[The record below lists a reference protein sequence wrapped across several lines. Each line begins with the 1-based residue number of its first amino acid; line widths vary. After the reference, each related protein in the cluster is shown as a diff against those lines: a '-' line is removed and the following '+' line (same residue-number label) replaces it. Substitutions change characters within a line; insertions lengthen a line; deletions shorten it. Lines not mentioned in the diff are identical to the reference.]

1 MNFDIN
7 ELVKEIIN
15 QNEYMDNNKKKNLL
29 EKVKYNG
36 VTSIEASKIIDGILN
51 YGVAL
56 ERENLKDLPD
66 VDCRNLNTAL
76 FLILKY
82 YKNMDKET
90 FFDSLELMTNINID
104 SIDGG
109 LIEKDI
115 DAPITAIIDILED
128 YVFGSN
134 PDDKDVVLSKDEI
147 ELYKVNINY
156 GVDRIR
162 EQNRDFLDIY

>member
-1 MNFDIN
+1 MNFEIN
-7 ELVKEIIN
+7 ELVKEIIK
-15 QNEYMDNNKKKNLL
+15 QNECIDNDKKKNLL
-29 EKVKYNG
+29 EKVKYNS

-51 YGVAL
+51 YGVVL
-56 ERENLKDLPD
+56 ERENLKNLPN
-66 VDCRNLNTAL
+66 VGCRKLNTAL

-82 YKNMDKET
+82 YKNMDGET

-104 SIDGG
+104 SIEGG
-109 LIEKDI
+109 LIESDVN
-115 DAPITAIIDILED
+115 APITAIIDILED

-147 ELYKVNINY
+147 ELYKIKIEY
-156 GVDRIR
+156 GADRIR

>member
-1 MNFDIN
+1 MNFEIN

-15 QNEYMDNNKKKNLL
+15 QNGCIDDNKKKNLL

-36 VTSIEASKIIDGILN
+36 VTSLQASKIIDGILN
-51 YGVAL
+51 YGVLL
-56 ERENLKDLPD
+56 ERENLKDLPNL
-66 VDCRNLNTAL
+66 DCRKLNTAL

-82 YKNMDKET
+82 YKNMDEET

-104 SIDGG
+104 SIEGG
-109 LIEKDI
+109 LIESDI
-115 DAPITAIIDILED
+115 NVPITAIIDVLED

-134 PDDKDVVLSKDEI
+134 PDDKDVTLSKDEI
-147 ELYKVNINY
+147 ELYKINVDY

-162 EQNRDFLDIY
+162 AQNRDFLDIY

>member
-1 MNFDIN
+1 MNFEIN

-15 QNEYMDNNKKKNLL
+15 QNGCIDDNKKKNLL

-36 VTSIEASKIIDGILN
+36 VTSLQASKIIDGILN
-51 YGVAL
+51 YGVLL
-56 ERENLKDLPD
+56 ERENLKDLPNL
-66 VDCRNLNTAL
+66 DCRKLNTAL

-82 YKNMDKET
+82 YKNMDEET

-104 SIDGG
+104 SIEGG
-109 LIEKDI
+109 LIESDI
-115 DAPITAIIDILED
+115 NVPITAIIDVLED

-134 PDDKDVVLSKDEI
+134 PDDKDVTFSKDEI
-147 ELYKVNINY
+147 ELYKINVDY

-162 EQNRDFLDIY
+162 DQNRDFLDIY

>member
-1 MNFDIN
+1 MNFEIN

-15 QNEYMDNNKKKNLL
+15 QNGCIDDNKRKNLL

-36 VTSIEASKIIDGILN
+36 VTSLQASKIIDGILN
-51 YGVAL
+51 YGVLL
-56 ERENLKDLPD
+56 ERENIKDLPNL
-66 VDCRNLNTAL
+66 DCRKLNTAL

-82 YKNMDKET
+82 YKNMDEET

-104 SIDGG
+104 SIEGG
-109 LIEKDI
+109 LIESDI
-115 DAPITAIIDILED
+115 NVPITAIIDVLED

-134 PDDKDVVLSKDEI
+134 PDDKDVTLSKDEI
-147 ELYKVNINY
+147 ELYKINVDY

-162 EQNRDFLDIY
+162 DQNRDFLDIY

>member
-1 MNFDIN
+1 MNFEIN
-7 ELVKEIIN
+7 ELLKEIIN
-15 QNEYMDNNKKKNLL
+15 QSECIDNNKKINLL

-36 VTSIEASKIIDGILN
+36 VKSIEASKIIDGILN

-66 VDCRNLNTAL
+66 VDCKKLNTAL

-90 FFDSLELMTNINID
+90 FFDSLELMININID
-104 SIDGG
+104 SIEGG
-109 LIEKDI
+109 LIENDI
-115 DAPITAIIDILED
+115 NAPITAIIDILED

-156 GVDRIR
+156 GVDRIK

>member
-66 VDCRNLNTAL
+66 VDCRKLNTAL

>member
-1 MNFDIN
+1 MNFEIN

-15 QNEYMDNNKKKNLL
+15 QNGCIDDNKRKNLL

-36 VTSIEASKIIDGILN
+36 VTSLQASKIIDGILN
-51 YGVAL
+51 YGVLL
-56 ERENLKDLPD
+56 EIENLKDLPN
-66 VDCRNLNTAL
+66 VDCRKLNTAL

-82 YKNMDKET
+82 YKNMDEET

-104 SIDGG
+104 SIEGG
-109 LIEKDI
+109 LIESDI
-115 DAPITAIIDILED
+115 NAPITAIIDILED

-134 PDDKDVVLSKDEI
+134 PDDKDVTLSKDEI
-147 ELYKVNINY
+147 ELYKINVDY

-162 EQNRDFLDIY
+162 DQNRDFLDIY

>member
-1 MNFDIN
+1 MNFEIN

-15 QNEYMDNNKKKNLL
+15 QNECIDDNKRKNLL

-36 VTSIEASKIIDGILN
+36 VTSLQASKIIDGILN
-51 YGVAL
+51 YGVL
-56 ERENLKDLPD
+56 LGRENLKDLPNL
-66 VDCRNLNTAL
+66 DCRKLNTAL

-82 YKNMDKET
+82 YKNMDEET

-104 SIDGG
+104 SIEGG
-109 LIEKDI
+109 LIESDI
-115 DAPITAIIDILED
+115 NVPITAIIDVLED

-134 PDDKDVVLSKDEI
+134 PDDKDVTLSKDEI
-147 ELYKVNINY
+147 ELYKINVDY

-162 EQNRDFLDIY
+162 DQNRDFLDIY

>member
-1 MNFDIN
+1 MNFEIN
-7 ELVKEIIN
+7 ELLEEIII
-15 QNEYMDNNKKKNLL
+15 QSEYIDNNKKINLL

-36 VTSIEASKIIDGILN
+36 VKSIEASKIVDGILN
-51 YGVAL
+51 YGVLL
-56 ERENLKDLPD
+56 ERESIKNLPN
-66 VDCRNLNTAL
+66 VDCKKLNTAL

-90 FFDSLELMTNINID
+90 FFDSLELMININID
-104 SIDGG
+104 SIEGG
-109 LIEKDI
+109 LIENDI
-115 DAPITAIIDILED
+115 NAPITAIIDILED

-134 PDDKDVVLSKDEI
+134 PNDKDVVLSKDEI

>member
-36 VTSIEASKIIDGILN
+36 VTSIEAYKIIDGILN

-56 ERENLKDLPD
+56 EREKLKDLPD
-66 VDCRNLNTAL
+66 VDCRKLNTAL

-134 PDDKDVVLSKDEI
+134 PDDKGVVLSKDEI

-156 GVDRIR
+156 GVNRIR